1 MKKQK
6 KIVTSVTVDPVLKE
20 KADELHINYSEA
32 FEKGL
37 KIMFT
42 LKDVDD
48 ERKKSII
55 EQRKKVEELKA
66 QLKFGEDLSNA
77 VYEIKSEYGE
87 VMEPGEDI
95 KNNEYMMELIK
106 LKAMEL
112 DIPEKALEHLFR
124 YMIMGK
130 TTRREIENFKKGDV
144 NLLMKELENDKINV
158 L

>member
-6 KIVTSVTVDPVLKE
+6 KIVTSVTIDPVLKE

-37 KIMFT
+37 KSMLMI
-42 LKDVDD
+42 KDSEY

-55 EQRKKVEELKA
+55 EQRKKVKELKA
-66 QLKFGEDLSNA
+66 QMKFGEDLSNA
-77 VYEIKSEYGE
+77 IREIKSEYSE
-87 VMEPGEDI
+87 VMVSGEDVED
-95 KNNEYMMELIK
+95 NEYMMELIK

-112 DIPEKALEHLFR
+112 DIPDKALEHLFR

-130 TTRREIENFKKGDV
+130 TTRSEIEKYKKGDV
-144 NLLMKELENDKINV
+144 NLLMKELEND
-158 L
+158 

>member
-6 KIVTSVTVDPVLKE
+6 KIVTSVTIDPILKE

-37 KIMFT
+37 KTMLM
-42 LKDVDD
+42 LKDSEY

-55 EQRKKVEELKA
+55 EQRKKVSELKA
-66 QLKFGEDLSNA
+66 QMKFGEDLSNA
-77 VYEIKSEYGE
+77 IREIKSEYSE
-87 VMEPGEDI
+87 VMAPGEDI
-95 KNNEYMMELIK
+95 EDNEYMEELIK

-112 DIPEKALEHLFR
+112 DIPQKALEHLFR

-130 TTRREIENFKKGDV
+130 TTRSEIEKYKKGDV
-144 NLLMKELENDKINV
+144 NLLMEELERS
-158 L
+158 